1 MKTRRI
7 QDRDYFKIG
16 RFLVHKESAKGLI
29 ILLITLA
36 AIPLMVSMGG
46 TT

>member
-1 MKTRRI
+1 MKNREI

-29 ILLITLA
+29 ILLIAMA
-36 AIPLMVSMGG
+36 AIPVMVS
-46 TT
+46 TSTVI